1 MKKFLSVALFAI
13 MTLNLC
19 VASVAFAD
27 NNDVLNIFSTTCD
40 DKSEIA
46 AFLTPTIKAVN
57 DAVAKKLG
65 ENNYAIC
72 LNKLTGTTS
81 ATSNYMRINLT
92 NDNTKTYKTYNAN
105 VTDDKKIVY
114 KAKFYFTTE
123 QVNEFTRHFKASASS
138 NEPHISFGPKIT
150 ATTTAYASKAPFN
163 ASYAFF
169 LKNEKFVYGNMYSGT
184 PMEISADTWHEY
196 TAMVDFKEHTA
207 DVYID
212 ETKVASGVTIK
223 SSMNVSNVLMCG
235 IEFFDGTKSKSDTN
249 SIRIKENGIYF
260 DDIKIYQGI
269 GNLAADADVT
279 PKGDGTY
286 DINVNFST
294 EIDSKNAA
302 LVKIADGFGVSING
316 TKSLST
322 DGRKVVLNISEATY
336 NSLEKI
342 NVTIPI
348 TFRDANYQS
357 FAEEKIITVTL
368 QTNKTGIITESAQ
381 NGKLDT
387 SMSGGGET
395 GFRPSNATVI
405 YANDNVSKL
414 LGDENNAVKITYAES
429 TAIKM
434 GRKTIPG
441 GAFNATDYGTIDRN
455 KPIYTKAKIYIP
467 SETVEKLGTE
477 GYLLF
482 GIGHNYNVTAAVPG
496 GRIYKDT
503 KSSTGI
509 SMRVG
514 RGRAVSNSSAISG
527 YDTYEVPVDT
537 WFEYSTE
544 LSFSYSAKTAAWDYA
559 KSRIYLNGQ
568 ALSHEG
574 AYDMTP
580 ASYYD
585 SGFNG
590 YMMIA
595 SKEVGAD
602 AVVYLD
608 NIEVYQTNTALAC
621 EYDVLYDE
629 DNNLVASVEFT
640 DKIDTNNMNLVS
652 LTLADGSDASEYII
666 SKTLVGGN
674 TVKFVLDDEKLNG
687 NGNFKIVI
695 PTTFHDVNYQKL
707 SESATE
713 YSFSVPNYR
722 EVYVMSKE
730 DAVISDDLSSVS
742 STIWVSNRS
751 TSSKDAW
758 IAFAVYGPNKKLIGI
773 DTAEVKNIATGEERE
788 VDLEAIGEAGTFEG
802 VVEVKALIWESL
814 TTMRPYQNSED
825 ITIPQ
830 A

>member
-1 MKKFLSVALFAI
+1 MKKFLSVVLFAI

-40 DKSEIA
+40 TASEIA
-46 AFLTPTIKAVN
+46 AFSNPTIKAVN

-72 LNKLTGTTS
+72 LNELTGTTS

-123 QVNEFTRHFKASASS
+123 QVNEFTRHFKASS
-138 NEPHISFGPKIT
+138 NNPHITFGPKIT
-150 ATTTAYASKAPFN
+150 ATTSAYASKAPFN
-163 ASYAFF
+163 ANFAFF
-169 LKNEKFVYGNMYSGT
+169 LKNEKFVYGNMYGT

-196 TAMVDFKEHTA
+196 TAMVDFTAHTA

-212 ETKVASGVTIK
+212 ETKVASGVTIN

-235 IEFFDGTKSKSDTN
+235 IEFFDGTTSKSDTN

-381 NGKLDT
+381 NGALDT
-387 SMSGGGET
+387 SMSAGKND
-395 GFRPSNATVI
+395 FRPSNATVI

-441 GAFNATDYGTIDRN
+441 GAFNAADYGTIYRN

-467 SETVEKLGTE
+467 STTVEKLGTT

-482 GIGHNYNVTAAVPG
+482 GIGSKDNATAAVPG

-503 KSSTGI
+503 NSSTGI

-514 RGRAVSNSSAISG
+514 RGRAVSGSSAISG

-537 WFEYSTE
+537 WFEYATE
-544 LSFSYSAKTAAWDYA
+544 LSFSYSEKTAAWDYA

-580 ASYYD
+580 ASWYD
-585 SGFNG
+585 NGFNG

-595 SKEVGAD
+595 SGGVGAD

-608 NIEVYQTNTALAC
+608 NIEVYQTNTALASEC
-621 EYDVLYDE
+621 DVLYDE

-722 EVYVMSKE
+722 EVYVVSKE